1 LPVDWKGVSE
11 FGATNTNWQLMPGD
25 RVFVQ
30 SDPMRRFNNNLGKML
45 EPIERL
51 FGATLL
57 GSQTVN
63 TIKNGTTVIR

>member
-1 LPVDWKGVSE
+1 
-11 FGATNTNWQLMPGD
+11 
-25 RVFVQ
+25 
-30 SDPMRRFNNNLGKML
+30 MRRFNTNLGKML

-57 GSQTVN
+57 GGQTVN